1 MEGDATVPAASTEQV
16 AASTEQ
22 VAPIMDKEEQ
32 KKAIVQAIKDKK
44 QFTLEDPELDI
55 LSILTGNLLTEYG
68 VRTWRIPDI
77 NTDINKYEL
86 EAKQHLVVTKD
97 LDKNYLFPMNCE
109 SKSLD
114 CKYGEDEYL
123 TVTDRDNNRKLLDKP
138 SYYFRDT
145 NGTKVLA
152 EVFRYE
158 LLNPESNPN
167 ASSSEEKKKPWQ
179 FWKKGGRKNSKKHKS
194 KKNTKQKKSK
204 KQRKSRR

>member
-1 MEGDATVPAASTEQV
+1 MEGDATVPAA

-55 LSILTGNLLTEYG
+55 LSILMGSLLTEYG
-68 VRTWRIPDI
+68 VKTWRIPDN
-77 NTDINKYEL
+77 NTDMNKYEL
-86 EAKQHLVVTKD
+86 QAKQHLVVTKD
-97 LDKNYLFPMNCE
+97 LDKNYLFPMNCQ
-109 SKSLD
+109 SQSLD
-114 CKYGEDEYL
+114 CQYGEDEYL

-138 SYYFRDT
+138 SYYFRDK

-158 LLNPESNPN
+158 LLNPESNPKT
-167 ASSSEEKKKPWQ
+167 SSPEEKKPWE